1 MKRRYKRKLRRISK
15 LIDNTISLLM
25 ILLAV
30 AGCIFIFTH
39 RSEMGEVNAQVDYR
53 TWAPDGYTVSLG
65 EVRASKGDTIQTM
78 GNELIVEQGLEG
90 VVCADKVTQA
100 ILKLNPEV
108 RDPNTDFQAGE
119 LYTVP
124 IYTLEETA
132 GN

>member
-1 MKRRYKRKLRRISK
+1 MKKKYRRRKIARV
-15 LIDNTISLLM
+15 IDNMITLAMLLF
-25 ILLAV
+25 IAAALV
-30 AGCIFIFTH
+30 FIFTH
-39 RSEMGEVNAQVDYR
+39 RDTMGKVNAQVDYK
-53 TWAPDGYTVSLG
+53 TWAPDGYTVTLE

-124 IYTLEETA
+124 VYTLEETT